1 MVEAGTVIETGP
13 GELRRTNCVRAIL
26 HVAGMHGEPGRGYL
40 PIRGYAVCLHQALKK
55 VDQLNR
61 GLGSRAYKRAPLK
74 SVIIPLFGTRSGADP
89 QDVTDRLVRTAKSYF
104 EEQPTSSIDRVYFL
118 AYTDADRELCQTAF
132 SRLGLR
138 EEVRKVEKRN
148 GNGGIMASQS
158 GADSNETGEATKTA
172 PHGRK
177 KKKRPRRAKRLQA
190 AKAGVRRGQKKLYAK
205 RRRREHR

>member
-1 MVEAGTVIETGP
+1 
-13 GELRRTNCVRAIL
+13 
-26 HVAGMHGEPGRGYL
+26 MHGEPGRGYL
-40 PIRGYAVCLHQALKK
+40 PIRGYAVCVHQALKK

-74 SVIIPLFGTRSGADP
+74 SVIIPLFGTRSGGDP

-148 GNGGIMASQS
+148 GNGAIMASQP
-158 GADSNETGEATKTA
+158 GTDGNETGEATKTA
-172 PHGRK
+172 PQGRK
-177 KKKRPRRAKRLQA
+177 KKKRPRRAKRLHA
-190 AKAGVRRGQKKLYAK
+190 AKAGIRRGKKILAGK
-205 RRRREHR
+205 RGRRGHR